1 MEEWKMKTVKNKQL
15 VVGADFAGF
24 PLKEAVVAHLKKKGW
39 EITDLGVTAPEQ
51 DKENTDLM
59 FHRVGLRVG
68 ACISEGEFDRA
79 LLFCG
84 TGMGSHIAASKCPHV
99 HAGVVES
106 VPAAL
111 RAITGNGVNVLAM
124 GAFYVAPQMGCDI
137 ADAYLNA
144 ELGSGYE
151 WWHNFYEFHKLAIDE
166 LEAFDYEKFKANG
179 FKVEHLGD
187 YEIALETKPENI

>member
-1 MEEWKMKTVKNKQL
+1 MIAL
-15 VVGADFAGF
+15 SSDHAGF
-24 PLKEAVVAHLKKKGW
+24 PLKEHVVAHLKSKGW
-39 EITDLGVTAPEQ
+39 EITDVGVRSLE
-51 DKENTDLM
+51 DNDTDLM

-68 ACISEGEFDRA
+68 AEISEGNYERA

-84 TGMGSHIAASKCPHV
+84 TGMGIHIAASKCPHV

-106 VPAAL
+106 LPAAT

-124 GAFYVAPQMGCDI
+124 GAFYVAPAMGCDI

-151 WWHNFYEFHKLAIDE
+151 WWYNFYEFHKLAIDE
-166 LEAFDYEKFKANG
+166 LEEFDYEKYI
-179 FKVEHLGD
+179 E
-187 YEIALETKPENI
+187 